1 MQQCVSHKQ
10 PPEVFLKRDVLK
22 NFEIFKGK
30 KPVLECH
37 FKKVADLKAATLLKR
52 HSNTGALL

>member
-1 MQQCVSHKQ
+1 MSHKQ
-10 PPEVFLKRDVLK
+10 PPEVFLKIDVLK

-52 HSNTGALL
+52 HSNTGAFL